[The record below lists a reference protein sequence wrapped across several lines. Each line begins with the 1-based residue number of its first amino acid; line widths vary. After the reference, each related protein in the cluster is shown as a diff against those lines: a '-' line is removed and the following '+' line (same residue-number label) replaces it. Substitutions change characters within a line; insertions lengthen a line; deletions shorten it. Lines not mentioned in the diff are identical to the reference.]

1 MEKITIYTQSTCG
14 YCKTIKE
21 ELEKNNIKFEE
32 RLINEWSDE
41 WQKVNSLTNIPIT
54 PTICYKDSYFIPV
67 RDFGNAQSLIQLL
80 KSFKKSEFSESKQI
94 LERIKTLNY
103 SINTAFGRLD
113 QLLRAIETKLN
124 TKEDEHKST
133 S

>member
-41 WQKVNSLTNIPIT
+41 WQKVNSLTNIPTT
-54 PTICYKDSYFIPV
+54 PTIYHEDSYFIPA
-67 RDFGNAQSLIQLL
+67 RDFGNPQQLINIL
-80 KSFKKSEFSESKQI
+80 KNFKKSEFSESKQI
-94 LERIKTLNY
+94 LERIKTLYY

-113 QLLRAIETKLN
+113 QLLRTIEQKID
-124 TKEDEHKST
+124 KK
-133 S
+133 